1 MIIDLPNTTTKQI
14 ETSLARVRESHSLA
28 TGRVLTLLVA
38 VDEGSELLD
47 DTLAILRDASFE
59 HPARVLVLVSGDPA
73 QESRL
78 DAQVMVASNAGASEV
93 VVMHL
98 CGELTKHLGAVV
110 TPLLLPDTPVV
121 SCWPGAAPKQPAR
134 EQLGQIAQRRIT
146 NIRGAGED
154 AALAELAAGYAPGDS
169 DMLWSQITPWRG
181 ILASALDR
189 FPGCTITGA
198 EVSGAPG
205 DPSVDLAAGWLA
217 ASLDV
222 EVTRCDEQIA
232 GFPIARTVIHTDG
245 GNIEVV
251 AEGEYTVRISVPG
264 MAVSRVAMGERTDAE
279 CLAEELRHLGP
290 DAVYGNALNGLRKVR
305 HS

>member
-38 VDEGSELLD
+38 VDEDSELLD
-47 DTLAILRDASFE
+47 DTLSTLRDASFE

-73 QESRL
+73 KESRL

-98 CGELTKHLGAVV
+98 RGELTQHLGAVV

-121 SCWPGAAPKQPAR
+121 SYWPGAAPKRPA
-134 EQLGQIAQRRIT
+134 EDQLGHIAQRRIT
-146 NIRGAGED
+146 NIRGASRDGS
-154 AALAELAAGYAPGDS
+154 LAELAAGYTPGDS

-189 FPGCTITGA
+189 FPEHTITGA
-198 EVSGAPG
+198 EVAGAPG

-217 ASLDV
+217 DSLDV
-222 EVTRCDEQIA
+222 EVTRCDEHIS
-232 GFPIARTVIHTDG
+232 GFPIAHTIIHTDG
-245 GNIEVV
+245 GDVEVV
-251 AEGEYTVRISVPG
+251 AEGEYTVRISVPD
-264 MAVSRVAMGERTDAE
+264 MADSRVAMGERTDAE

-290 DAVYGNALNGLRKVR
+290 DAIYGNALNGLGKVR
-305 HS
+305 HA